1 MNKMTQQQTTNKLQG
16 IQRYYTR
23 TIQGEHAN
31 TYYIEP
37 RETCPMY
44 ILNSDD
50 RFVVLAFDRDDNYIV
65 VDDKRYYL
73 NKYNSVKATDKI
85 QQRVAVVDLD
95 ELQKSKAYPYSSK
108 FSHRYTS
115 SFKSFDELRHLAM
128 KQYES
133 NGVPFVKQVAVYNE
147 ETATCSYIY
156 EPSFAN
162 ATDPV
167 TAA

>member
-1 MNKMTQQQTTNKLQG
+1 MTQQTEKLQG

-23 TIQGEHAN
+23 TVQGEYAN
-31 TYYIEP
+31 NYYIEP
-37 RETCPMY
+37 KETCPLY

-50 RFVVLAFDRDDNYIV
+50 RFVVVTFDKDDNYIV
-65 VDDKRYYL
+65 VNNKRYYL
-73 NKYNSVKATDKI
+73 NKYNSIKATDKI
-85 QQRVAVVDLD
+85 SQRVAIVDLD
-95 ELQKSKAYPYSSK
+95 ELQKGKPYDFNPN

-115 SFKSFDELRHLAM
+115 SFESFDELRHLAM

-133 NGVPFVKQVAVYNE
+133 NGIPYVKQVAVYNE
-147 ETATCSYIY
+147 KTATCSYIY

-167 TAA
+167 SAA

>member
-1 MNKMTQQQTTNKLQG
+1 MTQQTEKLQG

-23 TIQGEHAN
+23 TVQGEYAN
-31 TYYIEP
+31 NYYIEP
-37 RETCPMY
+37 KETCPLY

-50 RFVVLAFDRDDNYIV
+50 RFVVVTFDKDDNYIV
-65 VDDKRYYL
+65 VNNKRYYL
-73 NKYNSVKATDKI
+73 NKYNSIKATDKI
-85 QQRVAVVDLD
+85 SQRVAIVDLD
-95 ELQKSKAYPYSSK
+95 ELQKGKPYDFNPN

-115 SFKSFDELRHLAM
+115 SFESFDELRHLAM

-133 NGVPFVKQVAVYNE
+133 NGIPYVKQVAVYNE
-147 ETATCSYIY
+147 KTASCSYIY

-167 TAA
+167 SAA

>member
-1 MNKMTQQQTTNKLQG
+1 MNKMTQQTTNKLQG

-23 TIQGEHAN
+23 TKQGEHGN

-37 RETCPMY
+37 RETCPLY
-44 ILNSDD
+44 VLNSDD

-65 VDDKRYYL
+65 VDNKRYYL
-73 NKYNSVKATDKI
+73 NKYNSIKATDKI

-115 SFKSFDELRHLAM
+115 VFKSFDELKKLAM
-128 KQYES
+128 SQYKRNGIPYIKQIA
-133 NGVPFVKQVAVYNE
+133 QYNKN
-147 ETATCSYIY
+147 TSTCSYIY
-156 EPSFAN
+156 EPSFRKV
-162 ATDPV
+162 TDPI
-167 TAA
+167 AAA

>member
-1 MNKMTQQQTTNKLQG
+1 MQNKTEKLQG

-23 TIQGEHAN
+23 TIQSEHGN

-37 RETCPMY
+37 RETCPLY

-65 VDDKRYYL
+65 VNDKRYYL

-95 ELQKSKAYPYSSK
+95 ELQKSKGYPFSDR
-108 FSHRYTS
+108 FSHRFTS
-115 SFKSFDELRHLAM
+115 KFESFDELKKLAM

-133 NGVPFVKQVAVYNE
+133 NGIPYIKQVAVYNE

-156 EPSFAN
+156 EPSFAQ

-167 TAA
+167 SAA

>member
-1 MNKMTQQQTTNKLQG
+1 MTQQTEKLQG

-23 TIQGEHAN
+23 TVQGEYAN
-31 TYYIEP
+31 NYYIEP
-37 RETCPMY
+37 KETCPLY

-50 RFVVLAFDRDDNYIV
+50 RFVVVTFDKDDNYIV
-65 VDDKRYYL
+65 VNNKRYYL
-73 NKYNSVKATDKI
+73 NKYNSIKATDKI
-85 QQRVAVVDLD
+85 SQRVAIVDLD
-95 ELQKSKAYPYSSK
+95 ELQKGKPYDFNPN

-115 SFKSFDELRHLAM
+115 SFESFDELLHLAM

-133 NGVPFVKQVAVYNE
+133 NGIPYVKQVAVYNE
-147 ETATCSYIY
+147 KTATCSYIY
-156 EPSFAN
+156 EPSFAQ

>member
-1 MNKMTQQQTTNKLQG
+1 MNNQTKNQTKTLQG

-23 TIQGEHAN
+23 TVKGEFGN

-37 RETCPMY
+37 RETCPLY
-44 ILNSDD
+44 VLNSDD
-50 RFVVLAFDRDDNYIV
+50 RFVVVSFDKDDNYIV

-73 NKYNSVKATDKI
+73 NKYNSIKATDKI

-95 ELQKSKAYPYSSK
+95 ELQKSKAYPYSDR
-108 FSHRYTS
+108 FSHRFTS
-115 SFKSFDELRHLAM
+115 SFESFDELRHLAM
-128 KQYES
+128 KQYET
-133 NGVPFVKQVAVYNE
+133 NGIPFVKQLAQYDE
-147 ETATCSYIY
+147 KTATCSYIY
-156 EPSFAN
+156 EPSFAQ

>member
-1 MNKMTQQQTTNKLQG
+1 MTQQTEKLQG

-23 TIQGEHAN
+23 TVQGEYAN
-31 TYYIEP
+31 NYYIEP
-37 RETCPMY
+37 KETCPLY

-50 RFVVLAFDRDDNYIV
+50 RFVVVTFDKDDNYIV
-65 VDDKRYYL
+65 VNNKRYYL
-73 NKYNSVKATDKI
+73 NKYNSIKATDKI
-85 QQRVAVVDLD
+85 SQRVAVVDLD
-95 ELQKSKAYPYSSK
+95 ELQKGKPYDFNPN

-115 SFKSFDELRHLAM
+115 SFESFDELRHLAM

-133 NGVPFVKQVAVYNE
+133 NGVPYVKQVAVYNE
-147 ETATCSYIY
+147 KTATCSYVY

-167 TAA
+167 SAA

>member
-1 MNKMTQQQTTNKLQG
+1 MTQQQTTNKLQG
-16 IQRYYTR
+16 IQRYYQR
-23 TIQGEHAN
+23 TKQGEFGN

-37 RETCPMY
+37 RETCPLY

-50 RFVVLAFDRDDNYIV
+50 RFVVISFDKDDNYIV

-73 NKYNSVKATDKI
+73 NKYNSIKATDKI
-85 QQRVAVVDLD
+85 QQRVAIVDLD
-95 ELQKSKAYPYSSK
+95 ELQKSKGYPYSDK

-115 SFKSFDELRHLAM
+115 SFESFDELRHLAM

-133 NGVPFVKQVAVYNE
+133 NGIPYVKQLAQYDE
-147 ETATCSYIY
+147 KTATCSYIY

-167 TAA
+167 SAA

>member
-1 MNKMTQQQTTNKLQG
+1 MTQQTEKLQG

-23 TIQGEHAN
+23 TVQGEYAN
-31 TYYIEP
+31 NYYIEP
-37 RETCPMY
+37 KETCPLY

-50 RFVVLAFDRDDNYIV
+50 RFVVVTFDKDDNYIV
-65 VDDKRYYL
+65 VNNKRYYL
-73 NKYNSVKATDKI
+73 NKYNSIKATDKI
-85 QQRVAVVDLD
+85 SQRVAIVDLD
-95 ELQKSKAYPYSSK
+95 ELQKGKPYDFNPN

-115 SFKSFDELRHLAM
+115 SFESFDELRHLAM

-133 NGVPFVKQVAVYNE
+133 NGVPYVKQVAVYNE
-147 ETATCSYIY
+147 KTATCSYIY

-167 TAA
+167 SAA

>member
-1 MNKMTQQQTTNKLQG
+1 MQNQTNKLQG

-23 TIQGEHAN
+23 TVQGEFGN

-37 RETCPMY
+37 RETCPLY
-44 ILNSDD
+44 VLNSDN
-50 RFVVLAFDRDDNYIV
+50 RFVIVTFDRDDNYIV
-65 VDDKRYYL
+65 VNNKRYYL
-73 NKYNSVKATDKI
+73 NKYNSIKATDKI

-128 KQYES
+128 QQYER
-133 NGVPFVKQVAVYNE
+133 NGIPYIKQIAVYDE
-147 ETATCSYIY
+147 KTATCSYVY

-167 TAA
+167 SAA

>member
-1 MNKMTQQQTTNKLQG
+1 MTQQQTTNKLQG

-128 KQYES
+128 QQCERNGIPYIKQI
-133 NGVPFVKQVAVYNE
+133 AVYDE
-147 ETATCSYIY
+147 KTATCSYVY

-167 TAA
+167 SAA

>member
-1 MNKMTQQQTTNKLQG
+1 MNNIMQNQTNKLQG
-16 IQRYYTR
+16 IQRYYQR
-23 TIQGEHAN
+23 TKQGEYSN
-31 TYYIEP
+31 NYYIEP
-37 RETCPMY
+37 RETCPLY
-44 ILNSDD
+44 VLNSDD
-50 RFVVLAFDRDDNYIV
+50 RFVVVPFDRDDNYIV

>member
-1 MNKMTQQQTTNKLQG
+1 MTQQTEKLQG

-23 TIQGEHAN
+23 TVQGEYAN
-31 TYYIEP
+31 NYYIEP
-37 RETCPMY
+37 KETCPLY

-50 RFVVLAFDRDDNYIV
+50 RFVVVTFDKDDNYIV
-65 VDDKRYYL
+65 VNNKRYYL
-73 NKYNSVKATDKI
+73 NKYNSIKATDKI
-85 QQRVAVVDLD
+85 SQCVAIVDLD
-95 ELQKSKAYPYSSK
+95 ELQKGKPSDFNPN

-115 SFKSFDELRHLAM
+115 SFESFDELRHLAM

-133 NGVPFVKQVAVYNE
+133 NGVPYVKQVAVYNE
-147 ETATCSYIY
+147 KTATCSYVY

-167 TAA
+167 SAA

>member
-1 MNKMTQQQTTNKLQG
+1 MTQQQTTNKLQG

-133 NGVPFVKQVAVYNE
+133 NGVPFVKQVAVYDEN
-147 ETATCSYIY
+147 TATCSHIY
-156 EPSFAN
+156 EPSFSQ

-167 TAA
+167 SAA